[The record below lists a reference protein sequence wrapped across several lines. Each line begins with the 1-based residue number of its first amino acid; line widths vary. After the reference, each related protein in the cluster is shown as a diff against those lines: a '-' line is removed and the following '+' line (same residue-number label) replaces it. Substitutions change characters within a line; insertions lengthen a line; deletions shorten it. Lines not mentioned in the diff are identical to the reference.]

1 MMRSNGWDRHLDLPS
16 DVHSSDEL
24 ATNIALAIVICV
36 IVSGLVIGKL
46 VLDNMVTMLSA
57 ILVCVQ

>member
-1 MMRSNGWDRHLDLPS
+1 MSKWDKHLDLPS
-16 DVHSSDEL
+16 DVHSSKEL
-24 ATNIALAIVICV
+24 ATNVAFAIVVCV
-36 IVSGLVIGKL
+36 IISGLVIGKL